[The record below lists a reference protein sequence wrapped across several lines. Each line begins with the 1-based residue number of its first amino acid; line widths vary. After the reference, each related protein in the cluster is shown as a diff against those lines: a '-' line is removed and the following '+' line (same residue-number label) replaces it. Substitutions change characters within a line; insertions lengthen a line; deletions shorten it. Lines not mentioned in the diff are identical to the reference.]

1 MMTGGS
7 RKAPPE
13 PLSTIPGSSTPST
26 GVTQSESTSAKLDNR
41 ALLSSSDV
49 GSSSSILGG
58 DNNNINN
65 NSQFNTST
73 STSTGAGDNE
83 TNTAKHS
90 LSDASNLP
98 QFRSALEYAD
108 VKDFAY
114 PNFHPLHYGVALSS
128 RDSEY
133 SSYLSLEEEEEN
145 NPSSKISNTAS
156 KFADGPPWQE
166 DADLNSPIITN
177 EDNNREYEFSV
188 ASADEIHGKAIAL
201 FEFVPEN
208 DNEVP
213 LREGQVIWVS
223 YRHGQGWL
231 VAENPETGETGL
243 VPEEYVQLLSATDTS
258 AFEEDHDQEEAEIY
272 ASPEADSE
280 GWVDEDTKTVNK
292 HLDNMS
298 LDS

>member
-13 PLSTIPGSSTPST
+13 PLSAIPGSSTPNT
-26 GVTQSESTSAKLDNR
+26 GANKLESASAKVDNA
-41 ALLSSSDV
+41 ALLSSSDA
-49 GSSSSILGG
+49 GASSPSLGG
-58 DNNNINN
+58 DNTNINN
-65 NSQFNTST
+65 NNNNSNTST
-73 STSTGAGDNE
+73 NTST
-83 TNTAKHS
+83 NTAAAKHS
-90 LSDASNLP
+90 LSDALNFP

-133 SSYLSLEEEEEN
+133 SSYSSSLDEDEN
-145 NPSSKISNTAS
+145 NNSANPAS

-177 EDNNREYEFSV
+177 DDNNREYEFSV

-243 VPEEYVQLLSATDTS
+243 VPEEYVQLLSATDTT
-258 AFEEDHDQEEAEIY
+258 AFEEEHDQEEAEIY

-280 GWVDEDTKTVNK
+280 GWVDEDTKIVNK
-292 HLDNMS
+292 NLDNMS